1 MSVASY
7 GEEALQGTNSALSR
21 SHVSI
26 ITPPA
31 PSGLFL
37 TNRHTPQAGNIL
49 VYVLDIVKRG
59 AAPRWLFLRQR
70 VAIVN
75 RSEFGREHLGQL
87 VGDALAHLYRDL
99 GQGSDLL
106 AHQRFW

>member
-1 MSVASY
+1 MSSY
-7 GEEALQGTNSALSR
+7 GEEAIQGTNTALSR
-21 SHVSI
+21 SHITI

-31 PSGLFL
+31 PSGLSL
-37 TNRHTPQAGNIL
+37 TNRHTPQAMNIL
-49 VYVLDIVKRG
+49 VCILDIVKRG
-59 AAPRWLFLRQR
+59 AAPCGLFLRQR

-87 VGDALAHLYRDL
+87 VGDALAHLHRDL
-99 GQGSDLL
+99 GQGRDFL

>member
-1 MSVASY
+1 MSLH
-7 GEEALQGTNSALSR
+7 GEEAIQGSDTALSR
-21 SHVSI
+21 SYAII

-70 VAIVN
+70 VVIVN

-87 VGDALAHLYRDL
+87 VGDALAHLHCDL
-99 GQGSDLL
+99 S
-106 AHQRFW
+106 